1 MNNSDACPEAVMSN
15 EKPKIYIIDNEVE
28 ICKLFKDFFD
38 FIGYD
43 SFYETDGEKAL
54 KGLREVEYD
63 VLFVDLK
70 LETLSG
76 IEILK
81 KSKIVNPLAE
91 VIVVTGFGSEETVL
105 MTLAYGATS
114 YLQKPISF
122 SEIRVQTE
130 EALAKRRFNILT
142 KSLQSSIP
150 ADDHL
155 LQRHFDNI
163 LNLDK
168 LSEFLNRTI
177 DIDLLAD
184 TILHGTAEMLSAYY
198 FVFFFY
204 DKVNREMVIFSRETI
219 TETIMNSLKEKV
231 SKVFEQMTSTAV
243 DESYNVRVSRKG
255 VVKNSEHVACDFN
268 EMESSFVPLLIEDTI
283 SGTLGLFGKKETL
296 PHDVQDL
303 LYLIANRTS
312 HVLANATIHRDTK
325 MLALTDGLT
334 GLLNH
339 RAFHDRLDQEY
350 ERFRRYGSHL
360 SLIVADLDDLKKFN
374 DTYGHP
380 VGDEVLR
387 LIGAM
392 LREASRETD
401 VLARY
406 GGDEFVILLPQ
417 TNATNAYNMGERIR
431 KNIHNY
437 PFMLEGKEIH
447 GSVTMGVATLPHKD
461 IASSQDF
468 LEFADKA
475 LYEAKRQGK
484 NRIVVAEAD

>member
-1 MNNSDACPEAVMSN
+1 MS
-15 EKPKIYIIDNEVE
+15 ETKPKIFIVDNEIE
-28 ICKLFKDFFD
+28 ICHLFKDFFD

-43 SFYETDGEKAL
+43 SFFETDGEKAL
-54 KGLREVEYD
+54 AGLENYEYD

-81 KSKIVNPLAE
+81 KSKVVHPLSE

-105 MTLAYGATS
+105 MTIAYGAIS
-114 YLQKPISF
+114 YIQKPISF
-122 SEIRVQTE
+122 SEIRIQAE
-130 EALAKRRFNILT
+130 EALAKRRFNIQTRALRDKLT
-142 KSLQSSIP
+142 SS
-150 ADDHL
+150 DDCLIRHL
-155 LQRHFDNI
+155 NNI
-163 LNLDK
+163 INLDK
-168 LSEFLNRTI
+168 LSGFLNLTI
-177 DIDLLAD
+177 DFDLIAD
-184 TILHGTAEMLSAYY
+184 TILHGTAEIFSAKFYT
-198 FVFFFY
+198 FFFY
-204 DKVNREMVIFSRETI
+204 DKVN
-219 TETIMNSLKEKV
+219 KELVVYSDDAV
-231 SKVFEQMTSTAV
+231 SKGDLEKLKDVVVATFEKQSSATV
-243 DESYNVRVSRKG
+243 EENFHVRVSRNVALKDSTDDS
-255 VVKNSEHVACDFN
+255 SEVDDLD
-268 EMESSFVPLLIEDTI
+268 SVFVPILVEDSI
-283 SGTLGLFGKKETL
+283 AGILGLFGEKGSL
-296 PHDVQDL
+296 PGDVGD
-303 LYLIANRTS
+303 
-312 HVLANATIHRDTK
+312 VLHLVASRAACVLGNAAIHRDTK

-387 LIGAM
+387 IIGAM

-417 TNATNAYNMGERIR
+417 TNAQNAYNMGERIR
-431 KNIHNY
+431 KKINDYSFSING
-437 PFMLEGKEIH
+437 EDVRS
-447 GSVTMGVATLPHKD
+447 SVTMGVATVPD
-461 IASSQDF
+461 ESITSSHDF
-468 LEFADKA
+468 LESADRA

-484 NRIVVAEAD
+484 NRLAVAKPE